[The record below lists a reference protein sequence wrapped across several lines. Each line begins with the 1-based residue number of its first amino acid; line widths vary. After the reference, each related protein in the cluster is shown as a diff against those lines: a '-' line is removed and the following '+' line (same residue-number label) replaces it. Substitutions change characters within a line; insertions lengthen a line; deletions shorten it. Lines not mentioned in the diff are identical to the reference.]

1 MAADTIVTSLSATS
15 AVATVGTMSVT
26 PVVAVPSPVI
36 VTPAAV
42 VGAEFKIGQL
52 SATPFVAS
60 NSVNSSDTIDTFS
73 FSLSS
78 AKDINLAL
86 TGMSGDA
93 DVQLYRDVNNN
104 GVIDIGTDTLIGSS
118 ANGGNKDEAI
128 NVGPET
134 AGNYLVQV
142 SRFSGDTKYDLRLS
156 ATDNSTPS
164 NLLPTE
170 VEVGTLSSTQTF
182 KGFVGD
188 NNTADVYH
196 FIAPQTTG
204 TRNFTLSMT
213 GLSAD
218 ADVRLI
224 HDINTNLAVDTSPS
238 PSEVIGS
245 STRGGTSNE
254 SITAS
259 LTAGD
264 NYFVEVYQYSGNTA
278 YSLSLTV

>member
-1 MAADTIVTSLSATS
+1 M
-15 AVATVGTMSVT
+15 
-26 PVVAVPSPVI
+26 P
-36 VTPAAV
+36 
-42 VGAEFKIGQL
+42 AEFNIGSL

-60 NSVNSSDTIDTFS
+60 NSVGSSDTSDTFS

-78 AKDINLAL
+78 PKDINLAL
-86 TGMSGDA
+86 TGMSADA
-93 DVQLYRDVNNN
+93 DVRLYRDVNNN
-104 GVIDIGTDTLIGSS
+104 GVIDAGDTLIGSS
-118 ANGGNKDEAI
+118 ANGGNHDEAI
-128 NVGPET
+128 NVGPEP

-196 FIAPQTTG
+196 FIVPQTG

-213 GLSAD
+213 GLSPD

-224 HDINTNLAVDTSPS
+224 HDTNSNLAVDTISGANPTTND
-238 PSEVIGS
+238 VIPPIITG
-245 STRGGTSNE
+245 GGTHRGTSDE
-254 SITAS
+254 SITANN

-278 YSLSLTV
+278 YSLSMSLT